1 MNVSLSQW
9 QTNVWKDQ
17 HRYVVVNCGRRA
29 GKTYVTALKML
40 DFATKNNKVDV
51 WYVAPTYKQAK
62 GILWE
67 MLLNFVPKEVIKRK
81 NETELRIT
89 LINDSSIFVKGAEE
103 PDNLRGVK
111 IDLCVFDECAFIDK
125 WETVWT
131 VMRPMLIDSKAR
143 VIFISTPNGLQNH
156 FKTLADQYQTD
167 DDFSYHHYTTYDNPF
182 LDKGEIEE
190 ARKEMSEDAFAQEH
204 LGEFRRMSGLIFKEF
219 KRETHMVTV
228 PFEQFDSNWT
238 YTRVIDFG
246 FGHKTALIY
255 FAISPN
261 QNEIYAY
268 DGLYVSGFTERQIA
282 EVAKVKDGGRTIT
295 NPLADSAQPM
305 AIAELMNY
313 GIIFNPITKGKDS
326 VVAGMGQLA
335 ELLKIRQDTGRPT
348 LMFNKTLDWI
358 AVEFER
364 YHWIPNKNDPREIK
378 QIPYKVLDDAM
389 DCIRYFAMGW
399 KAKKKTLSLYNR
411 KKWSI
416 H

>member
-1 MNVSLSQW
+1 
-9 QTNVWKDQ
+9 
-17 HRYVVVNCGRRA
+17 
-29 GKTYVTALKML
+29 
-40 DFATKNNKVDV
+40 
-51 WYVAPTYKQAK
+51 
-62 GILWE
+62 
-67 MLLNFVPKEVIKRK
+67 
-81 NETELRIT
+81 
-89 LINDSSIFVKGAEE
+89 
-103 PDNLRGVK
+103 
-111 IDLCVFDECAFIDK
+111 
-125 WETVWT
+125 
-131 VMRPMLIDSKAR
+131 MLIDSKAR

-156 FKTLADQYQTD
+156 FKTLADQYMKD

-219 KRETHMVTV
+219 KREIHMVTV
-228 PFEQFDSNWT
+228 PFEQFNSNWT

-246 FGHKTALIY
+246 FGHKTAIGY

-261 QNEIYAY
+261 QNEIYMY

-282 EVAKVKDGGRTIT
+282 DVCKVKDGGRTIT

-326 VVAGMGQLA
+326 VVAGIGQLA
-335 ELLKIRQDTGRPT
+335 ELLKVRPDTGRPT
-348 LMFNKTLDWI
+348 LMFNKTLDW
-358 AVEFER
+358 VPMEFER
-364 YHWIPNKNDPREIK
+364 YHWIPNKNDPGEIK
-378 QIPYKVLDDAM
+378 QIPYKVLDDCVDM
-389 DCIRYFAMGW
+389 CRYFAHGW